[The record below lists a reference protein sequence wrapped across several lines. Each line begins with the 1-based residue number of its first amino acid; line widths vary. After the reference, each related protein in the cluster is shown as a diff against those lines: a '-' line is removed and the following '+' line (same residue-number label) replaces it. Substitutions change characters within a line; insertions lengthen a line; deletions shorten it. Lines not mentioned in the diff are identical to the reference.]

1 MSRLRSPIGWFGG
14 KGNMVAKLLPLLPQH
29 EQYVEPFFGGGS
41 VFFAKGPCPHETIND
56 ADDGVTGF
64 FRVLRDR
71 GEEFIRRAQLTEYGE
86 ALFRDCRDT
95 WREEGDELLR
105 AWKWWVVARQ
115 SFSGRFGE
123 SQSHSRTQ
131 TSRGMAGEVSRYLS
145 CIDRLPLVVE
155 RLRGTQILC
164 GDALRALRCC
174 DTPDCFAYLDPPYV
188 HSTRW
193 DSQRRDG
200 VPRGYAHEMDDAAHA
215 ALVEYLLTEWTGKA
229 VLSGY
234 RHAVYDPLEAAG
246 WRRLDFATACH
257 AAARTRGSGLLGEGA
272 LLAKQAR
279 TESVWLCP
287 RTAREVLR
295 EDVSLPLAEVAG
307 A

>member
-1 MSRLRSPIGWFGG
+1 MSRLRSPIVWFGG
-14 KGNMVAKLLPLLPQH
+14 KGRMTAKLLPLLPQH

-86 ALFRDCRDT
+86 ALFKDCRDT
-95 WREEGDELLR
+95 WREEPDELLR
-105 AWKWWVVARQ
+105 AWKWFVVARQ

-123 SQSHSRTQ
+123 GHGHTRTY
-131 TSRGMAGEVSRYLS
+131 TCRGMAGVVSMWLS
-145 CIDRLPLVVE
+145 SIDRLPLVVE

-164 GDALRALRCC
+164 GDALRALLCC

-188 HSTRW
+188 ASTR
-193 DSQRRDG
+193 SAG
-200 VPRGYAHEMDDAAHA
+200 GYAHEMDDAAHA
-215 ALVEYLLTEWTGKA
+215 ALVEYLLTEWTGKT

-234 RHAVYDPLEAAG
+234 RHAVHEPLEAAG

-257 AAARTRGSGLLGEGA
+257 AVGRVRDSGLLGEGA
-272 LLAKQAR
+272 LLAKQGR

-287 RTAREVLR
+287 RTAAEVLR
-295 EDVSLPLAEVAG
+295 EDVQLPLAEVAG

>member
-1 MSRLRSPIGWFGG
+1 
-14 KGNMVAKLLPLLPQH
+14 MVAKLLPLLPQH
-29 EQYVEPFFGGGS
+29 EQYCEPFFGGGS
-41 VFFAKGPCPHETIND
+41 VFFAKSPCPHETIND
-56 ADDGVTGF
+56 ADEGVTGF
-64 FRVLRDR
+64 FLVLRDR

-95 WREEGDELLR
+95 WREEDDDLLR

-115 SFSGRFGE
+115 SFGGHFDSG
-123 SQSHSRTQ
+123 SHGHTRTK
-131 TSRGMAGEVSRYLS
+131 TNRGMAEVVSKWLS
-145 CIDRLPLVVE
+145 SIDRLPLVVE

-174 DTPDCFAYLDPPYV
+174 DTPDCLAYLDPPYV

-257 AAARTRGSGLLGEGA
+257 AAGRVRGSGLLGEGA
-272 LLAKQAR
+272 ALAKQGR

-287 RTAREVLR
+287 RTAREVLA
-295 EDVSLPLAEVAG
+295 EHPQLDLAEVAG

>member
-1 MSRLRSPIGWFGG
+1 
-14 KGNMVAKLLPLLPQH
+14 MVFKLLPLIPSH

-41 VFFAKGPCPHETIND
+41 VFFAKSPCPHETIND
-56 ADDGVTGF
+56 MDEGVTGF

-95 WREEGDELLR
+95 WREEDDDLLR

-115 SFSGRFGE
+115 SFSGKFGA
-123 SQSHSRTQ
+123 SQSHTRTN
-131 TSRGMAGEVSRYLS
+131 TSRGMAGSVSVYLS

-188 HSTRW
+188 ASTR
-193 DSQRRDG
+193 SAG
-200 VPRGYAHEMDDAAHA
+200 GYAHEMDDAAHA
-215 ALVEYLLTEWTGKA
+215 ALVEYLLTEWTGKT

-234 RHAVYDPLEAAG
+234 RHAVYEPLEAAG
-246 WRRLDFATACH
+246 WRRIDWETACY
-257 AAARTRGSGLLGEGA
+257 AAGRVRGSGLIGEGA
-272 LLAKQAR
+272 ALAKQAR

-287 RTAREVLR
+287 RTAREVLS
-295 EDVSLPLAEVAG
+295 EHPQLDLAEVAG

>member
-41 VFFAKGPCPHETIND
+41 VFFAKDTCPHETIND
-56 ADDGVTGF
+56 ADEGVTGF
-64 FRVLRDR
+64 FRVLRDK
-71 GEEFIRRAQLTEYGE
+71 GEEFIARAQLTEYGE
-86 ALFRDCRDT
+86 LLFNDCRDT

-123 SQSHSRTQ
+123 GHGHTRTN
-131 TSRGMAGEVSRYLS
+131 TNRGMAGPVSGWLS
-145 CIDRLPLVVE
+145 GIDSLPLVVE

-188 HSTRW
+188 ASTR
-193 DSQRRDG
+193 SAG
-200 VPRGYAHEMDDAAHA
+200 GYAHEMDDAAHA

-234 RHAVYDPLEAAG
+234 RHAVHEPLEAAG
-246 WRRLDFATACH
+246 WRRLDFGTACY
-257 AAARTRGSGLLGEGA
+257 AAGRTRGTGLLGEGA
-272 LLAKQAR
+272 ALAKQAR

-287 RTAREVLR
+287 RTAREVLA
-295 EDVSLPLAEVAG
+295 EHPQLDLAEVAG